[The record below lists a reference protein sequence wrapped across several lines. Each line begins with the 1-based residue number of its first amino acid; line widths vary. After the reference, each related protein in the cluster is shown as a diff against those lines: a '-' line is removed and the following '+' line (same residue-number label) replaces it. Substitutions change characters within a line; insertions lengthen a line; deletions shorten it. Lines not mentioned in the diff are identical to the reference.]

1 MIKIFHKKIEETDI
15 QIYGKSILN
24 DVTGAGYNIGDLLNL
39 PSISGFWKAN
49 PHNSVEELERLYV
62 VGHSYPQSIVHYYIE
77 ARPADE
83 PVPNLYRVIG
93 AVKKYIAHSPVL
105 LPELIRV
112 VNDETVL
119 CVHIRCGDKETE
131 TSFLDLVVDL
141 AKEYRFVYIFS
152 GLHLDERFASN
163 TVKIA
168 RFVHTMNYVLEKTS
182 NVSVILAE
190 PDVHLSMMSNAK
202 HLLLH
207 KGGFSA
213 IGSLVCVEG
222 TVYITEFMEKLTPSW
237 TEIVLNKYIT
247 LECK

>member
-1 MIKIFHKKIEETDI
+1 MIKIFHKKIVETDI
-15 QIYGKSILN
+15 QIYGKSILS

-39 PSISGFWKAN
+39 PSISGYWKAD
-49 PHNSVEELERLYV
+49 PHNSVEELERLYM

-77 ARPADE
+77 ARPKDE
-83 PVPNLYRVIG
+83 PVPYLYRVVG
-93 AVKKYIAHSPVL
+93 AVNKYIAHSPL

-119 CVHIRCGDKETE
+119 CVHIRCGDKEVE
-131 TSFLDLVVDL
+131 PSFLDLVVEL
-141 AKEYRFVYIFS
+141 AKDYRFVYIFS

-168 RFVHTMNYVLEKTS
+168 KFVHTMNYVLEKTT

-190 PDVHLSMMSNAK
+190 PDVHLSLMSKAT

-213 IGSLVCVEG
+213 IGSLVCEG
-222 TVYITEFMEKLTPSW
+222 TVYTTKFMEKCTPVW
-237 TEIVLNKYIT
+237 TEVVFHKHIT